1 MRSSW
6 YTDAVIYQLDPRLY
20 VDSDDDG
27 WGDLLGVVERL
38 HYLRGLGVTCVWLL
52 PFYVSPF
59 RDGGYD
65 VADHLAV
72 DPRLGDLADVARLLE
87 TAEDLGLHVLVE
99 LVTQHT
105 SDRHPWFQEAR
116 RHRDSPYRGYYV
128 WSDEPRDDIEPM
140 FPDVEP
146 DTWTWDEEAQQ
157 FYRHG
162 FYSHEPDLALDNPRV
177 RDELHRIVSF
187 WLRMGVS
194 GFRVDAVPLMLE
206 RARAA
211 RPDTNGQ
218 WLMRDLQAAVSA
230 QRAGAVLLGEVDV
243 EPDSYADYFGA
254 EGEHGMTMLL
264 DFWTNNH
271 LFLALARGRAE
282 PLERA
287 LRVQPAPPSGGTYV
301 HWLRNNDELDL
312 EQLSPEERR
321 EVLDAFAPE
330 ESMRIYGRGM
340 RRRLAPMLGG
350 DPRRLA
356 LAHAV
361 LFSLPGPPV
370 LRYGDE
376 IGMGDDLD
384 RPEREAVRTPMQWSA
399 TPSAGF
405 SGAPPDTFPAPVITG
420 PYGPDRV
427 NVDEQNVRDGSL
439 LRRVGGLVRAHLG
452 MSELGRVRPVPCDVG
467 APSVLAL
474 RYEVEESGV
483 LLLSNLAD
491 EGVDATLPDEEV
503 SALREGA
510 ARYVDVHVDQD
521 YSPVGADGR
530 IRLAG
535 YGYRWL
541 RRSADGGAGGVDV
554 GPGGG
559 REGARGVRGAEHGP
573 GGERGDDA

>member
-1 MRSSW
+1 MARMHSSW
-6 YTDAVIYQLDPRLY
+6 YTDAVVYQLDPRLF

-27 WGDLLGVVERL
+27 WGDLPGVIERL

-87 TAEDLGLHVLVE
+87 TADDLGLHVLVE

-105 SDRHPWFQEAR
+105 SDQHPWFQEAR
-116 RHRDSPYRGYYV
+116 RDRDSPYRDYYL

-140 FPDVEP
+140 FPDVQP
-146 DTWTWDEEAQQ
+146 RTWTWDEEAQQ
-157 FYRHG
+157 FYRHA

-177 RDELHRIVSF
+177 RDELYRIVSF

-211 RPDTNGQ
+211 RPDTDGQ
-218 WLMRDLQAAVSA
+218 WLVRDLQAAVSA
-230 QRAGAVLLGEVDV
+230 QRSGAVLLGEVDV
-243 EPDSYADYFGA
+243 EPDRYADYFGTD
-254 EGEHGMTMLL
+254 GEHGMTMLL

-287 LRVQPAPPSGGTYV
+287 LRTQPEPPSGATYA

-312 EQLSPEERR
+312 ERLSTEERQ
-321 EVLDAFAPE
+321 EVLDTFAPE
-330 ESMRIYGRGM
+330 DSMRVYHRGI
-340 RRRLAPMLGG
+340 RRRLAPMLEG

-356 LAHAV
+356 MAHAV

-376 IGMGDDLD
+376 IGMGDDLG
-384 RPEREAVRTPMQWSA
+384 RPEREAVRTPMQWST

-405 SGAPPDTFPAPVITG
+405 SRAPRDAFAAPVITG

-427 NVDEQNVRDGSL
+427 SVDEQNVRDGSL
-439 LRRVGGLVRAHLG
+439 LRRVGGLVRARLG
-452 MSELGRVRPVPCDVG
+452 LSELGRARPVPWDVG

-474 RYEVEESGV
+474 RYQVEQSSV
-483 LLLSNLAD
+483 LLLANLAD
-491 EGVDATLPDEEV
+491 EPVVATLPDTEI

-521 YSPVGADGR
+521 YPAVEADGR
-530 IRLAG
+530 IPLAG

-541 RRSADGGAGGVDV
+541 RRTVDGGSGSGDGGSS
-554 GPGGG
+554 
-559 REGARGVRGAEHGP
+559 GARGTRGAGD
-573 GGERGDDA
+573 RGSEGDA

>member
-1 MRSSW
+1 MAMRSSW
-6 YTDAVIYQLDPRLY
+6 YSDAVIYQLDPRLF

-27 WGDLLGVVERL
+27 WGDLPGVIERL
-38 HYLRGLGVTCVWLL
+38 HYLRGLGTTCVWLL
-52 PFYVSPF
+52 PFYPSPF

-72 DPRLGDLADVARLLE
+72 DPRLGDLADMARLLE
-87 TAEDLGLHVLVE
+87 TADDLGLHVLVE

-105 SDRHPWFQEAR
+105 SDQHRWFQEAR
-116 RHRDSPYRGYYV
+116 HDRSSPYRDYYL
-128 WSDEPRDDIEPM
+128 WSDEPNNDIKPM

-146 DTWTWDEEAQQ
+146 DTWTWDDEAQQ

-162 FYSHEPDLALDNPRV
+162 FYAHEPDLALDNPRV

-218 WLMRDLQAAVSA
+218 WLVRDLQAAVSA
-230 QRAGAVLLGEVDV
+230 QRAGAALLGEVDV
-243 EPDSYADYFGA
+243 EPDRYADYFGRD
-254 EGEHGMTMLL
+254 GEQGMTMLL

-271 LFLALARGRAE
+271 LFLALARGVAE
-282 PLERA
+282 PLTRA
-287 LRVQPAPPSGGTYV
+287 LRAQPAPPPASTYA

-312 EQLSPEERR
+312 ERLTADERK

-330 ESMRIYGRGM
+330 DSMRVYDRGI

-350 DPRRLA
+350 DLRRLA
-356 LAHAV
+356 MAHAV

-376 IGMGDDLD
+376 IGMGDDLG
-384 RPEREAVRTPMQWSA
+384 RPEREAVRTPMQWST

-405 SGAPPDTFPAPVITG
+405 SRAPQDRFPAPVITG
-420 PYGPDRV
+420 EYGPQKV
-427 NVDEQNVRDGSL
+427 SVDEQSVRDGSL
-439 LRRVGGLVRAHLG
+439 LHRVGGLLRARLG
-452 MSELGRVRPVPCDVG
+452 LSELGRTRPEPWDVG
-467 APSVLAL
+467 VPSVLAL
-474 RYEVEESGV
+474 RYQVEQSSV
-483 LLLSNLAD
+483 LLLANLAD
-491 EGVDATLPDEEV
+491 EDVVATLPADEV
-503 SALREGA
+503 SALQTGA

-521 YSPVGADGR
+521 YPAVEPDGR
-530 IRLAG
+530 IPLTG

-541 RRSADGGAGGVDV
+541 RRTIDGASGHDASGHGGDPDDGAGT
-554 GPGGG
+554 
-559 REGARGVRGAEHGP
+559 
-573 GGERGDDA
+573 